1 MEAALARRPTARTGR
16 SGRPRSATRP
26 AVAAGPPDAAP
37 DIAPDSE
44 AVLAGRSRAGTMV
57 IACGALAREIV
68 HFRNMNAVPAFDV
81 ACVPAWLHNAP
92 HLIPDRVRGK
102 IREYRKAYGRVLVA
116 YADCGTGGLLDRV
129 LDEEGAER
137 IDGPHC
143 YAFYTGR
150 QAFADLA
157 EAETGTFY
165 LTDYMVRHFDRLI
178 VQGLGLDRH
187 PELRD
192 DYFRHYTRCL
202 YIAQTR
208 DAGLQVKAQA
218 AAARLGLG
226 YAYRYVGYGELEQ
239 FLRRAADSAPEPGA

>member
-16 SGRPRSATRP
+16 TGRSRSVSAP
-26 AVAAGPPDAAP
+26 PVAAGPPDRAL
-37 DIAPDSE
+37 DVAPDS
-44 AVLAGRSRAGTMV
+44 APVLSGRRRAGTLV

-68 HFRNMNAVPAFDV
+68 HFRDMNRVPAFDV

-92 HLIPDRVRGK
+92 QLIPDRVREK
-102 IREYRKAYGRVLVA
+102 IREHRTAYDRILVA
-116 YADCGTGGLLDRV
+116 YADCGTGGLLDTV
-129 LDEEGAER
+129 LDEEGVER

-150 QAFADLA
+150 AAFDALA

-208 DAGLQVKAQA
+208 DAGLQIKARA
-218 AAARLGLG
+218 AAARLNLG
-226 YAYRYVGYGELEQ
+226 YAYRFVGYGELEE
-239 FLRRAADSAPEPGA
+239 FLHRAAASAPDAED

>member
-16 SGRPRSATRP
+16 SGRIRGGSAPR
-26 AVAAGPPDAAP
+26 VAAAPPGKALDV
-37 DIAPDSE
+37 APDS
-44 AVLAGRSRAGTMV
+44 ALTLAGRRKAGTVV

-68 HFRNMNAVPAFDV
+68 HFRDMNAVPAFDV
-81 ACVPAWLHNAP
+81 ACIPAWLHNAP
-92 HLIPDRVRGK
+92 QLIPDRVREK
-102 IREYRKAYGRVLVA
+102 IRECRAAYDRILVA

-129 LDEEGAER
+129 LDEEGVER
-137 IDGPHC
+137 IEGPHC
-143 YAFYTGR
+143 YAFYAG
-150 QAFADLA
+150 QAAFDALA

-178 VQGLGLDRH
+178 VEGLGLDRH

-226 YAYRYVGYGELEQ
+226 YAYRFVGYGELEE
-239 FLRRAADSAPEPGA
+239 FLSRATVPTPDRGA

>member
-1 MEAALARRPTARTGR
+1 MEAALARRPTARTVR
-16 SGRPRSATRP
+16 SGRPRGTAVPSA
-26 AVAAGPPDAAP
+26 AATAPGRVLDVPPDGAP
-37 DIAPDSE
+37 
-44 AVLAGRSRAGTMV
+44 VLAGRRRAGTMV

-68 HFRNMNAVPAFDV
+68 HFRDMNEVPAFDV
-81 ACVPAWLHNAP
+81 ACLPAWFHNAP
-92 HLIPDRVRGK
+92 QLIPDRIREK
-102 IREYRKAYGRVLVA
+102 IREHRPAYDRILVA
-116 YADCGTGGLLDRV
+116 YADCGTGGLLDAV
-129 LDEEGAER
+129 LDEEGVER
-137 IDGPHC
+137 IGGPHC

-150 QAFADLA
+150 AAFDALA

-208 DAGLQVKAQA
+208 DAGLQVKARA
-218 AAARLGLG
+218 AAASLGLG
-226 YAYRYVGYGELEQ
+226 YAYRYVGYGELEE
-239 FLRRAADSAPEPGA
+239 FLNRAAVSVPDAGP

>member
-16 SGRPRSATRP
+16 TGRPRSVTAP
-26 AVAAGPPDAAP
+26 PVAAGLTDGTLDVAP
-37 DIAPDSE
+37 DGAP
-44 AVLAGRSRAGTMV
+44 VLAGRRKAGTMV

-68 HFRNMNAVPAFDV
+68 HFRDMNEVPAFDV

-92 HLIPDRVRGK
+92 QLIPDRVRAK
-102 IREYRKAYGRVLVA
+102 IREHRAAYDRILVA

-129 LDEEGAER
+129 LEEEGAER

-143 YAFYTGR
+143 YAFYTG
-150 QAFADLA
+150 QAEFADLA

-178 VQGLGLDRH
+178 VEGLGLDRH

-208 DAGLQVKAQA
+208 DAALQVRARS

-226 YAYRYVGYGELEQ
+226 YAYRYVGFGELEG
-239 FLRRAADSAPEPGA
+239 FLRDATASGPDSGV